1 MKTMG
6 DMKTTG
12 AQDEDQKGRLSSV
25 SMAIRILKAFEGDDA
40 EIGVTEL
47 ARRLGIA
54 KSTVHRLVVTLMA
67 EDFLEQNHETG
78 RYRLGLG
85 LFGLGSLVRN
95 RMDLSTEARTLLMD
109 LRQETDETVLLAVP
123 AGPEIMYIRV
133 QPSRQAVRISAE
145 IGMRAPYHSTAA
157 GRAMLA
163 FQPESRIV
171 ALTGASL
178 PPQTPKTITDPDKL
192 QKLLGNI
199 RRLGYAV
206 EDEENE
212 LGMRAIAAPIH
223 DAQSEVVGA
232 VAVAGPVQR
241 LSLKNLN
248 GFAEPLLVAA
258 RAISARLGHRG
269 SLGAGDSE

>member
-1 MKTMG
+1 MKI
-6 DMKTTG
+6 TG
-12 AQDEDQKGRLSSV
+12 AQDEDQQKGRLSSV

-67 EDFLEQNHETG
+67 EDFLEQNRETG
-78 RYRLGLG
+78 RYRLGLE
-85 LFGLGSLVRN
+85 LFRLGSLVRN

-109 LRQETDETVLLAVP
+109 LRSETDETVLLGVP

-145 IGMRAPYHSTAA
+145 IGMRAPYHATAA
-157 GRAMLA
+157 GRAILA
-163 FQPESRIV
+163 FQPESRIA
-171 ALTGASL
+171 ALVGAPL
-178 PPQTPKTITDPDKL
+178 PLRTPKTVTDPDKL
-192 QKLLGNI
+192 LKLLGTI

-223 DAQSEVVGA
+223 DAQSDVVGA
-232 VAVAGPVQR
+232 VAIAGPVQR

-269 SLGAGDSE
+269 SLGAGDF

>member
-1 MKTMG
+1 
-6 DMKTTG
+6 MKTTREMG
-12 AQDEDQKGRLSSV
+12 AQDEDRKGRLSSV
-25 SMAIRILKAFEGDDA
+25 SMAIRILKAFEGDEA

-67 EDFLEQNHETG
+67 EDFLEQNRETG

-123 AGPEIMYIRV
+123 TGPEIMYLRV

-157 GRAMLA
+157 GRALLA
-163 FQPESRIV
+163 FLPESRMA
-171 ALTGASL
+171 ALTAAPL
-178 PPQTPKTITDPDKL
+178 PLRTPKTVTDPDKL

-212 LGMRAIAAPIH
+212 LGMRAIAAPIR
-223 DAQSEVVGA
+223 DAQAEVVGA
-232 VAVAGPVQR
+232 VAIAGPVQR

-269 SLGAGDSE
+269 SLAGSES

>member
-1 MKTMG
+1 MKI
-6 DMKTTG
+6 
-12 AQDEDQKGRLSSV
+12 ASVRDEDKRGRLSSV
-25 SMAIRILKAFEGDDA
+25 SMAIRVLKAFEGDDA

-54 KSTVHRLVVTLMA
+54 KSTVHRLAVTLLA
-67 EDFLEQNHETG
+67 EDFLEQNRETG

-109 LRQETDETVLLAVP
+109 LRNKTDETVLLAVP
-123 AGPEIMYIRV
+123 AGPEVMYIRV

-157 GRAMLA
+157 GRVMLA
-163 FQPESRIV
+163 FLPESRI
-171 ALTGASL
+171 ATMIEASL
-178 PPQTPKTITDPDKL
+178 PQRTPKTVTDPEKL
-192 QKLLGNI
+192 QRLLGNI

-212 LGMRAIAAPIH
+212 LGMRAIAAPVH

-269 SLGAGDSE
+269 SLSVGDS

>member
-1 MKTMG
+1 MKI
-6 DMKTTG
+6 TG
-12 AQDEDQKGRLSSV
+12 TPDEDQQKGRLSSV

-67 EDFLEQNHETG
+67 EDFLEQNRETG
-78 RYRLGLG
+78 RYRLGLE
-85 LFGLGSLVRN
+85 LFRLGSLVRN

-109 LRQETDETVLLAVP
+109 LRSETDETVLLGVP

-133 QPSRQAVRISAE
+133 QPSRQAVRINAE

-157 GRAMLA
+157 GRAILA
-163 FQPESRIV
+163 FQPESRIA
-171 ALTGASL
+171 ALVGAPLSL
-178 PPQTPKTITDPDKL
+178 RTPKTVTDPDKL
-192 QKLLGNI
+192 RKLLANI

-212 LGMRAIAAPIH
+212 FGMRAIAAPIR
-223 DAQSEVVGA
+223 DAQSDVVGA
-232 VAVAGPVQR
+232 VAIAGPVQR

-248 GFAEPLLVAA
+248 GFAEPLLVVA
-258 RAISARLGHRG
+258 RAISARLGHRA
-269 SLGAGDSE
+269 SLGAGDF

>member
-6 DMKTTG
+6 DIEITG
-12 AQDEDQKGRLSSV
+12 RQDEDRKGRLSSV

-67 EDFLEQNHETG
+67 EDFLEQNSETG

-95 RMDLSTEARTLLMD
+95 RMDLSTEARTLLID
-109 LRQETDETVLLAVP
+109 LRQETGETVLLAVP
-123 AGPEIMYIRV
+123 AGPEIMYVRV
-133 QPSRQAVRISAE
+133 QPSRQAVRINAE

-157 GRAMLA
+157 GRAVLA
-163 FQPESRIV
+163 FQPEDRV
-171 ALTGASL
+171 AALVGATL
-178 PPQTPKTITDPDKL
+178 PLRTPKTVTEPDKL

-199 RRLGYAV
+199 RRLGYAM

-232 VAVAGPVQR
+232 VAIAGPVQR

-269 SLGAGDSE
+269 SLGAGDS

>member
-1 MKTMG
+1 MKTVG
-6 DMKTTG
+6 DMKSMG
-12 AQDEDQKGRLSSV
+12 AQADDQKGRLSSV
-25 SMAIRILKAFEGDDA
+25 SMAIRILKAFEGDDT

-67 EDFLEQNHETG
+67 EDFLEQNRETG

-95 RMDLSTEARTLLMD
+95 RMDLSTEARTVLMD

-123 AGPEIMYIRV
+123 AGPEIMYVRV

-157 GRAMLA
+157 GRALLA
-163 FQPESRIV
+163 FQPESRIA
-171 ALTGASL
+171 ALTAAPL
-178 PPQTPKTITDPDKL
+178 PLRTSKTVTDPDKL

-269 SLGAGDSE
+269 PLGAGDS